1 MMFCRSS
8 VTFAPHFKN
17 RYPVM
22 SRCLLQKLLLLLL
35 TIVCAASGAFAQ
47 EKGLRAVMPPVNSE
61 DSAAIIRT
69 LARSEKF
76 QYTEPGK
83 AWAMVD
89 SAMDRS
95 RSKDFGYGIGNAYIA
110 YAIYSMNKGDYYAA
124 DSLLKLAYPYCYLSG
139 IYGKSNMLLCLW
151 YENAGHLKAYKGEH
165 HLSVAYAYRAL
176 KVLSEYP
183 TDTVQKSAR
192 IRIYNAVGSMLQYT
206 GQPDKAIRYLSQ
218 GATMAL
224 AAKDTNNL
232 AQIYVNLG
240 SALNRKK
247 EMARAG
253 QYFRKAIKLSS
264 GTNNTYVLQVAHLGM
279 AIVSMDMKQYDTSI
293 SYSEKALL
301 ISDKTNPFMSKVTP
315 YVLMSKAYV
324 RKGNYLRAE
333 SYAKKVLELAKQ
345 IGSSY
350 NIREAHGVLAD
361 AYNGLSLWEQAYEH
375 QFIYTQLNDSILN
388 ATNLMN
394 INRLEVKHRVAEKD
408 RNLAQQHMAILKQQ
422 NELKEKNFW
431 IGGISAGMLLSGIL
445 LISLRRNHRNKQRI
459 LAGEAEIDRL
469 TAIMEGEE
477 KERARIAAEL
487 HDGVMSQL
495 LAVKLNLTNTLQQ
508 GTGRLLEQGDFRQSL
523 FCLQEAM
530 QELRSTA
537 HNLAPA
543 PLREGGLMA
552 ALQDFCERMN
562 QGDSFTA
569 ISFQHYGD
577 NLPTNNALSLSI
589 FRIVQ
594 ELVQNAVKHAAAQQI
609 LVQVNTA
616 EDLLGITVQDDGR
629 GFDTKETGHGMGLSA
644 IKERVKAF
652 DGYMEI
658 SSGLEGTSI
667 YLEFKHIP

>member
-1 MMFCRSS
+1 MPLFLL
-8 VTFAPHFKN
+8 
-17 RYPVM
+17 
-22 SRCLLQKLLLLLL
+22 RCLLLSLLI
-35 TIVCAASGAFAQ
+35 TVCATFNTVAQ
-47 EKGLRAVMPPVNSE
+47 EKGVRAVMPPVNTK
-61 DSAAIIRT
+61 DSAAIIGT
-69 LARSEKF
+69 LAKSEKF
-76 QYTEPGK
+76 QYTDPGK

-95 RSKDFGYGIGNAYIA
+95 KARDFGYGIGNSYIA
-110 YAIYSMNKGDYYAA
+110 YAIYTMNKGDYHAA

-139 IYGKSNMLLCLW
+139 IYARSNMLLCLW
-151 YENAGHLKAYKGEH
+151 YENAGHLKAYKGEYY
-165 HLSVAYAYRAL
+165 LSVAYAYRAL
-176 KVLSEYP
+176 KVLSQYP
-183 TDTVQKSAR
+183 ADTVQKAAR
-192 IRIYNAVGSMLQYT
+192 IRIYNAIGSMLQYT

-224 AAKDTNNL
+224 AANDTDNL

-240 SALNRKK
+240 GALNRKK
-247 EMARAG
+247 ELDRSE
-253 QYFRKAIKLSS
+253 QYFRKAINLSS
-264 GTNNTYVLQVAHLGM
+264 ATNNTYVLQVAHLGM
-279 AIVSMDMKQYDTSI
+279 AIVSMDQKKFDTSI
-293 SYSEKALL
+293 SYSRKALAV
-301 ISDKTNPFMSKVTP
+301 SDKTNPFMSKVTP
-315 YVLMSKAYV
+315 YLLMSKAYL

-333 SYAKKVLELAKQ
+333 SYAKAALELAKQ

-350 NIREAHGVLAD
+350 NIREAHGVLAN
-361 AYNGLSLWEQAYEH
+361 AYNGLSRWEQAYEH
-375 QFIYTQLNDSILN
+375 QFIYTKLNDSILN
-388 ATNLMN
+388 ADNLMS

-408 RNLAQQHMAILKQQ
+408 RQLVQQQLAISKQQ
-422 NELKEKNFW
+422 NALKEKNFW
-431 IGGISAGMLLSGIL
+431 IGGISVGMLLFGAFFIT
-445 LISLRRNHRNKQRI
+445 LRRNYRNKQKI
-459 LAGEAEIDRL
+459 LAGEAEIGRL

-477 KERARIAAEL
+477 KERARIAVEL

-495 LAVKLNLTNTLQQ
+495 LAVKLNLTTTLQQ

-543 PLREGGLMA
+543 LLRKGGLIV

-562 QGDSFTA
+562 QGDSFTG

-577 NLPTNNALSLSI
+577 NIPTNNALSLSI

-594 ELVQNAVKHAAAQQI
+594 ELVQNAVKHAAAQHI

-616 EDLLGITVQDDGR
+616 EDLLGITVQDDGH
-629 GFDTKETGHGMGLSA
+629 GFITEETSQGMGLTA

-652 DGYMEI
+652 DGHMDI
-658 SSGLEGTSI
+658 SSSLEGTSI